1 MDDRDDDTSTTAR
14 LAETEK
20 ALRRAGREMKWWQIE
35 LEHTAEALQRTRRQR
50 ARLREQ
56 VDALSDVLADSL
68 SARYW
73 EARASATGGV
83 GRLLGRGPA
92 DPEADLVREVEASE
106 LFDGGWYLRSHAKAV
121 RSGLSPAL
129 HYVRH
134 GNAKRLDP
142 GPRFSTADYL
152 ELHHEVADGGLPAL
166 LHAVRHG
173 LLIESHDDD
182 TDAASSPAHD
192 LHL

>member
-1 MDDRDDDTSTTAR
+1 MDERDEDTSTTSR

-35 LEHTAEALQRTRRQR
+35 LEHTAEALQRARRQR
-50 ARLREQ
+50 ARVREQ
-56 VDALSDVLADSL
+56 VDALSDALAETL

-73 EARASATGGV
+73 ESRTAAGGGV
-83 GRLLGRGPA
+83 SRLLGRPSA

-106 LFDGGWYLRSHAKAV
+106 LFDGAWYLRTHPKAV

-134 GNAKRLDP
+134 GNARQLDP
-142 GPRFSTADYL
+142 GPRFHTARYL
-152 ELHHEVADGGLPAL
+152 ERHPEAAGGDLPLL
-166 LHAVRHG
+166 LHAIRNGH
-173 LLIESHDDD
+173 LDDHSD
-182 TDAASSPAHD
+182 EDAASVSPAHD
-192 LHL
+192 VHL

>member
-1 MDDRDDDTSTTAR
+1 MDDREDDTSTSR

-56 VDALSDVLADSL
+56 VDVLSDVLADTL

-73 EARASATGGV
+73 DARPSTTGGI
-83 GRLLGRGPA
+83 GRLLGRTP
-92 DPEADLVREVEASE
+92 DDTEADLVREVEASD
-106 LFDGGWYLRSHAKAV
+106 LFDGGWYLRTHAKSV

-134 GNAKRLDP
+134 GNARRLDP
-142 GPRFSTADYL
+142 GPRFSTSGHL
-152 ELHHEVADGGLPAL
+152 ERHPEVADTGLPAL
-166 LHAVRHG
+166 LHATRHG
-173 LLIESHDDD
+173 LLREAHDDD
-182 TDAASSPAHD
+182 TDAAASPAHD